1 MKFEIHLSS
10 RSHKF
15 LKGVDSTTYDRIVRK
30 IEALANDP
38 FLSDAKKI
46 VGRKEKLHR
55 VRVGDYRILYEIYQD
70 KNAVLIVNIDKRSR
84 IYDR

>member
-10 RSHKF
+10 RCHKF

-30 IEALANDP
+30 IEELANDP

-46 VGRKEKLHR
+46 MGSKEKIYR
-55 VRVGDYRILYEIYQD
+55 VRVGDYRILYEIYLD
-70 KNAVLIVNIDKRSR
+70 KMAIMIVNIDKRSR

>member
-1 MKFEIHLSS
+1 VKFEIHLSS

-15 LKGVDSTTYDRIVRK
+15 LKTVDRTTYDRIVRK

-46 VGRKEKLHR
+46 MGSKEKIYR
-55 VRVGDYRILYEIYQD
+55 VRVGNHRILYEIYLD

-84 IYDR
+84 IYDG